1 MNKELVF
8 VYDWIG
14 PNGPL
19 NNYKVPDI
27 YDLMKRIP
35 YTGWDTNSVT
45 DEHDPIAMKIKK
57 IVNCRFV
64 PSYDIKRLGDVP
76 FMYEILLS
84 PKKFFTEITLNN
96 HLGVFQTTPVNQ
108 QVLEAIRKKNGYIL
122 LSNNYESF
130 VDTATFESIHNY
142 FNENQIPLNKV
153 IYLSNCANAQE
164 IYEKHC
170 RKYGI
175 QEKINCEYI
184 GLYVLDQSAICQ
196 DTVFSKRTDKTS
208 KKEKLFLNFNR
219 RHRLH
224 RYILLLK
231 FFEHDLLKRTHMSF
245 SKDVPVEHWIHDA
258 QKAVADYDVR
268 LKTDELYKVY
278 DSLPYVLDTHNFS
291 RFPMEDRLEDTISW
305 YDKTYISI
313 VSETN
318 FENNIIHMT
327 EKTIKPI
334 IFKQPFIIVGP
345 AKTLAAL
352 RKLGFRT
359 FSDFWDENYDNEL
372 DPKKRI
378 KMIVSVCR
386 TIAKWNPIELHTFYE
401 RTKEIRE
408 HNFKNLANLQPI
420 ELNKFVEKYGAN
432 I

>member
-1 MNKELVF
+1 MSKELVF

-14 PNGPL
+14 PLGPL
-19 NNYKVPDI
+19 NNFKVPDI
-27 YDLMKRIP
+27 YDLMQKMP
-35 YTGWDTNSVT
+35 YTSWQNNSTT
-45 DEHDPIAMKIKK
+45 DEHDPISMKINGFVK
-57 IVNCRFV
+57 CRFV
-64 PSYDIKRLGDVP
+64 PSYDVDSLGDTP

-84 PKKFFTEITLNN
+84 PKKFFTEITLNS
-96 HLGVFQTTPVNQ
+96 HLGVFQTTPVSQ
-108 QVLEAIRKKNGYIL
+108 KVLDAIRNKNGFIL

-130 VDTATFESIHNY
+130 VDRETFESIHNY
-142 FNENQIPLNKV
+142 FKENQIPLNKV

-164 IYEKHC
+164 IYEKYCKKHQ
-170 RKYGI
+170 I
-175 QEKINCEYI
+175 EEKINCEYI
-184 GLYVLDQSAICQ
+184 GLYVLDQRLICQ
-196 DTVFSKRTDKTS
+196 DPIFSERTDKNI

-231 FFEHDLLKRTHMSF
+231 FFEHDLLKHTHMSF
-245 SKDVPVEHWIHDA
+245 SKDVPVEIWIHDA
-258 QKAVADYDVR
+258 QKAVAEYDIR
-268 LKTDELYKVY
+268 LKIDELYQVY
-278 DSLPYVLDTHNFS
+278 DSLPYVLDTHDFS
-291 RFPMEDRLEDTISW
+291 RFPMEDRLEDTTSW

-345 AKTLAAL
+345 AKTLESL
-352 RKLGFRT
+352 RKLGFQT
-359 FSDFWDENYDNEL
+359 FSDFWDESYDNES
-372 DPKKRI
+372 DPKKRM
-378 KMIVSVCR
+378 KMIISLCR
-386 TIAKWNPIELHTFYE
+386 TIAKWSPMELHTFYA

-408 HNFKNLANLQPI
+408 YNFKNLANLKPI
-420 ELNKFVEKYGAN
+420 ELNNFVEKYGAN

>member
-1 MNKELVF
+1 MNKELIF

-14 PNGPL
+14 PEGPL

-27 YDLMKRIP
+27 YDLMKRMP
-35 YTGWDTNSVT
+35 YTGWDSNSAT
-45 DEHDPIAMKIKK
+45 DEHDPISMKIRDFVK
-57 IVNCRFV
+57 CRFV
-64 PSYDIKRLGDVP
+64 PSYDVESLNDVP

-84 PKKFFTEITLNN
+84 PKKFFTEITLNS

-108 QVLEAIRKKNGYIL
+108 KVLDAIRTKNGYIL

-130 VDTATFESIHNY
+130 VDSATFESIHRY
-142 FNENQIPLNKV
+142 FKENQIPLNKV

-170 RKYGI
+170 KKHRI
-175 QEKINCEYI
+175 EEKINCEYI
-184 GLYVLDQSAICQ
+184 GLYVLDQRVICR
-196 DTVFSKRTDKTS
+196 DPTFAERTDPTV
-208 KKEKLFLNFNR
+208 KKEKLFLNLNR

-224 RYILLLK
+224 RYVLLLK
-231 FFEHDLLKRTHMSF
+231 FFEHGLLKHTHMSF
-245 SKDVPVEHWIHDA
+245 SKDVPVEHWIHDTQHA
-258 QKAVADYDVR
+258 IRDYDIK
-268 LKTDELYKVY
+268 LKTDELYQVY
-278 DSLPYVLDTHNFS
+278 DSLPYVLDTHDFS
-291 RFPMEDRLEDTISW
+291 RFPMEDRLEDTTGW

-345 AKTLAAL
+345 ANTLETL

-359 FSDFWDENYDNEL
+359 FSDFWDESYDSEP
-372 DPKKRI
+372 DPRKRM
-378 KMIVSVCR
+378 KMISSVCR
-386 TIAKWNPIELHTFYE
+386 TIAKWNPLDLHTFYA
-401 RTKEIRE
+401 RTKDIRE
-408 HNFKNLANLQPI
+408 HNFKNLANLKPI
-420 ELNKFVEKYGAN
+420 ELNNFVEKYGV
-432 I
+432 

>member
-14 PNGPL
+14 PEGPL
-19 NNYKVPDI
+19 NNYKVPDV
-27 YDLMKRIP
+27 YDLMKRMP
-35 YTGWDTNSVT
+35 YTGWDSNSAT
-45 DEHDPIAMKIKK
+45 DEHDPIAMKIKE

-64 PSYDIKRLGDVP
+64 PSYDIERLGDVP

-96 HLGVFQTTPVNQ
+96 HLGVFQTTPVSQ
-108 QVLEAIRKKNGYIL
+108 KVLDAIRKKNGFIL

-130 VDTATFESIHNY
+130 VDAATFESIHNY
-142 FNENQIPLNKV
+142 FKENQIPLNKV

-164 IYEKHC
+164 IYEKYC

-175 QEKINCEYI
+175 QERINCEYI
-184 GLYVLDQSAICQ
+184 GLYVLDQRVLCRDPI
-196 DTVFSKRTDKTS
+196 FSERTDKPS

-258 QKAVADYDVR
+258 QKAVAEYDVR

-278 DSLPYVLDTHNFS
+278 DSLPYVLDTHDFS

-334 IFKQPFIIVGP
+334 IFKQPFITVGP

-352 RKLGFRT
+352 KKLGFRT
-359 FSDFWDENYDNEL
+359 FSDFWDESYDNEP

-386 TIAKWNPIELHTFYE
+386 TIAKWNPVELHTLYAK
-401 RTKEIRE
+401 TKEIRE

-420 ELNKFVEKYGAN
+420 ELNSFVEKYGAN